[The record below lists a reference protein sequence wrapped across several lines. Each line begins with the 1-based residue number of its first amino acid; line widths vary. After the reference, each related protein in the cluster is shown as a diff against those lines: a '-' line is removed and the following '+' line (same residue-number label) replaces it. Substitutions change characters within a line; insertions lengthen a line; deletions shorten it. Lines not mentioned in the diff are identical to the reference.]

1 MQASVLMI
9 QSGWLGFATC
19 INSCSYLRPVHHA
32 LLGFCNHPGDSM
44 LVGYMR
50 VSTSEQ
56 NLALQRDALEGA
68 GCERL

>member
-1 MQASVLMI
+1 MHLSSACKPCSAQFL
-9 QSGWLGFATC
+9 QSSGE
-19 INSCSYLRPVHHA
+19 
-32 LLGFCNHPGDSM
+32 SM

-68 GCERL
+68 GCERLYEDTCSGSVT